1 MKLPFV
7 RRQGAADSLFSG
19 KEEKRVLHL
28 RSTGGFLG
36 AENVIIE
43 IGKFSEK
50 FGYRSIV
57 ASFEEPNGEH
67 EELIAAAAKNG
78 LETAVIKC
86 RGRFDPSVFGRL
98 RRVVD
103 SMGIDVI
110 HCHGYKE
117 DFYALFS
124 GLRIP
129 KIATNHLWKKTT
141 LKLRVSEYADSLA
154 LRYFDRVVAV
164 SHEILLEMEKRGIP
178 ASKMSMIENG
188 VDPGRFRGIDG
199 NGKNKGIREQFGI
212 DKDHIVLGT
221 VSSLT
226 TEKGHSCLLKAV
238 SSLVLKEGLALKEG
252 AVKTGKKGGIRL
264 LIVGDGPEKERLKL
278 EAAELGLSGSVIFA
292 GKRKDIPELLDA
304 MDIFI
309 IPSFREGLPMALLEA
324 MAASKTVIATD
335 VGEARRVLSD
345 GQDGYLVPPGNPEA
359 LCRAILEA
367 IKDKDGSREMGRSAL
382 RAVEKNFT
390 SEKMAG
396 RYCAL
401 YDTLL
406 ASK

>member
-1 MKLPFV
+1 M
-7 RRQGAADSLFSG
+7 FSG

-141 LKLRVSEYADSLA
+141 LKLRVSEYLDSIA
-154 LRYFDRVVAV
+154 LRYFDHVVAV
-164 SHEILLEMEKRGIP
+164 SGEILHEMEKCGIP
-178 ASKMSMIENG
+178 VSKMSIIENG

-238 SSLVLKEGLALKEG
+238 SSLLLKEG

-278 EAAELGLSGSVIFA
+278 EAAELELSGSVIFA

-324 MAASKTVIATD
+324 MAASKTVISTD
-335 VGEARRVLSD
+335 VGEAGRVLSD
-345 GQDGYLVPPGNPEA
+345 GQDGYLVPPGNPEM

-367 IKDKDGSREMGRSAL
+367 IKDEDGSREMGRSAL